1 MSIKRI
7 NEFPDGSGSL
17 SNDDVFL
24 FMDDPSGSGIT
35 KKISLS
41 DLANKTN
48 ENINL
53 SSYALLYSP
62 NFSGVPTVP
71 TAPSGTNTSQIAN
84 TSFVRGE
91 INNLV
96 DAAPAALDTLNELAA
111 ALNDDSNFAS
121 TVTNSLA
128 EKASLSGAT
137 FTGTISGPSGN
148 FTTLQQN
155 GIGVSVSGHTHSL
168 TDIPQITSAGSGI
181 ITASSYS
188 AQNKL
193 GWTIVSSSI
202 TGVAGGQYLLPK
214 SSVSINNTITISD
227 PTTASDGDFYTVI
240 KNPGNIAMSGT
251 IIGGVNYPL
260 NSGIIVYRIYNI
272 DNVLP
277 FSASWKSYTLDTYHK
292 HVSSDITNF
301 NSTVSGL
308 LPVKSILGSGN
319 INVSSIS
326 GNFTV
331 SSSGLVKSDFSNMAG
346 ASGIN
351 NIVQISQASYD
362 ALVSKDPNTIYFII

>member
-1 MSIKRI
+1 MIGVSKMSIKRI
-7 NEFPDGSGSL
+7 NEFPEGSGSL
-17 SNDDVFL
+17 TTDDVFI
-24 FMDDPSGSGIT
+24 FMDNPSGSGTT

-41 DLANKTN
+41 DLANKIN

-53 SSYALLYSP
+53 SSYANLYSP

-84 TSFVRGE
+84 TSFVRTE

-111 ALNDDSNFAS
+111 SLNDDSNFAS

-155 GIGVSVSGHTHSL
+155 GIRVSVSGHTH
-168 TDIPQITSAGSGI
+168 
-181 ITASSYS
+181 
-188 AQNKL
+188 
-193 GWTIVSSSI
+193 VSS
-202 TGVAGGQYLLPK
+202 
-214 SSVSINNTITISD
+214 
-227 PTTASDGDFYTVI
+227 
-240 KNPGNIAMSGT
+240 NI
-251 IIGGVNYPL
+251 
-260 NSGIIVYRIYNI
+260 I
-272 DNVLP
+272 D
-277 FSASWKSYTLDTYHK
+277 
-292 HVSSDITNF
+292 F

-308 LPVKSILGSGN
+308 LPVKSIVGSGN

-331 SSSGLVKSDFSNMAG
+331 SSSGLVKSDISGIVG

-362 ALVSKDPNTIYFII
+362 ALPTKDPNTLYFIT